1 MLAYVNGT
9 ITSFDQAVIPVS
21 DRGFLY
27 GDALFETL
35 LVWNS
40 HPFRLREHL
49 ERLERGIRFLR
60 FKQCPDV
67 EEIRR
72 QVMALLAADGAEQA
86 VLRITLTRGCG
97 QRGYGTGGAGPC
109 FLLITLYPV
118 AGRITELHQ
127 WRLKTSTCILNAGD
141 PFCTHKTTNK
151 LVQVAA
157 RMEAED
163 AGVDEALLLNN
174 AGHVVETA
182 SANVFWVEDGALCAP
197 PRGVGGLPGITS
209 ALVVELCGSLKMPFR
224 ERWITPQEITTRDG
238 VFCTLSTLGI
248 VEVVEVDGTPVSRSP
263 LTDTLS
269 RVLWERIGQE
279 TAAAG

>member
-9 ITSFDQAVIPVS
+9 ITSFDRAVIPVS

-27 GDALFETL
+27 GDAVFETL

-40 HPFRLREHL
+40 RPFRLREHL
-49 ERLERGIRFLR
+49 ERLERGMRFLR

-67 EEIRR
+67 EEIGR
-72 QVMALLAADGAEQA
+72 QVMALLAADGSERA
-86 VLRITLTRGCG
+86 VLRITLTRGSG

-109 FLLITLYPV
+109 SLLITLYPV
-118 AGRITELHQ
+118 AARITELRQ
-127 WRLKTSTCILNAGD
+127 WRLKTSSCILNSGD
-141 PFCTHKTTNK
+141 PFCSHKTANK
-151 LVQVAA
+151 LVQIAA

-174 AGHVVETA
+174 AGQVVETA

-209 ALVVELCGSLKMPFR
+209 ALVSELCGALKMPFR
-224 ERWITPQEITTRDG
+224 ERWITPRDLVARDG

-248 VEVVEVDGTPVSRSP
+248 VEVVEVDGMPVSQSP
-263 LTDTLS
+263 LTSTLS

-279 TAAAG
+279 TAAVG